1 MEPGDSGGVGAVE
14 VAVEQPVP
22 TFVHGACAGI
32 ALAVIAAHCW
42 LAVTLAPLRDA
53 YRDMG
58 ASALPLVLQPAWM
71 WGVPAAGLVALA
83 MLVIRRPRSL
93 VPYVCLAAVLVVTA
107 IATWHFAYA
116 PLWKLSDNISG

>member
-14 VAVEQPVP
+14 VAVEQPMP

-32 ALAVIAAHCW
+32 ALAMIAAHCW
-42 LAVTLAPLRDA
+42 LAVTLAPLRGA

-58 ASALPLVLQPAWM
+58 TGGLPFVLRPVWM
-71 WGVPAAGLVALA
+71 WGLPTLGFVGFAA
-83 MLVIRRPRSL
+83 LVIRRPRSL
-93 VPYVCLAAVLVVTA
+93 VPYACLAAVLVATA

-116 PLWKLSDNISG
+116 PLGELSDNIQG